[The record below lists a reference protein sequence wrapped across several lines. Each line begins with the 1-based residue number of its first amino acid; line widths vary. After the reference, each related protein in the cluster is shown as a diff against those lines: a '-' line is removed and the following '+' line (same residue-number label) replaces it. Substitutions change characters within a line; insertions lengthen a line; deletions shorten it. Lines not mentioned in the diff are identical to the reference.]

1 MKIISLFFHLPAV
14 VWTTRWTIV
23 KICSVIV
30 RISSELVEISSEPVE
45 ISSELV
51 WNSSELV
58 STILELLIISVFRK
72 RPNRFHTRS
81 FRLAMKL
88 KANPFIFNFIHL
100 FVKSALRTRSREM
113 FSLSKWLKVV
123 RWRTGRST
131 KSKNYGWHLLVMGI
145 THTMQ
150 HRPQFFCPLISYLKS
165 FPTLPNEH
173 SALYLRAF
181 PRIFYSQKN
190 VIGI

>member
-1 MKIISLFFHLPAV
+1 MLNSKPSSKWNYTKIISLFFHLPAV

-88 KANPFIFNFIHL
+88 KANPFISPL
-100 FVKSALRTRSREM
+100 FTC
-113 FSLSKWLKVV
+113 
-123 RWRTGRST
+123 
-131 KSKNYGWHLLVMGI
+131 LLN
-145 THTMQ
+145 
-150 HRPQFFCPLISYLKS
+150 PLCAPEAAKC
-165 FPTLPNEH
+165 FPFQ
-173 SALYLRAF
+173 SDWKLYVEGQVEAQ
-181 PRIFYSQKN
+181 SQKIT
-190 VIGI
+190 VGIYS

>member
-1 MKIISLFFHLPAV
+1 MKSYKKISLFFHQPAI
-14 VWTTRWTIV
+14 VWTTQWAIV
-23 KICSVIV
+23 KICSAII
-30 RISSELVEISSEPVE
+30 RISSEPVEISSEPVE

-88 KANPFIFNFIHL
+88 KANPFIFTFIHL
-100 FVKSALRTRSREM
+100 FIKSALRTRSREM
-113 FSLSKWLKVV
+113 FTLSKWLKVV

-131 KSKNYGWHLLVMGI
+131 KSKNYGWHLLVMVI

-150 HRPQFFCPLISYLKS
+150 HRPQFFAP
-165 FPTLPNEH
+165 
-173 SALYLRAF
+173 
-181 PRIFYSQKN
+181 
-190 VIGI
+190 